1 MDSTTLRAMTST
13 GKDDWAT
20 PDWLFQQLDAEFH
33 FDLDP
38 CCTHE
43 TAKCEKHFTPAEN
56 GLVQDWGGTRYFATR
71 PTPAKLKPTPGRLPG
86 YRNVPRRPRSPEPL
100 WWPCCR
106 RERTQSFSTVTYT
119 AKLKSVF
126 SKAGCRSSTTA
137 KRRASLCSAQ

>member
-56 GLVQDWGGTRYFATR
+56 GLVQDWGGAHGILQ
-71 PTPAKLKPTPGRLPG
+71 PALLPQ
-86 YRNVPRRPRSPEPL
+86 N
-100 WWPCCR
+100 
-106 RERTQSFSTVTYT
+106 
-119 AKLKSVF
+119 
-126 SKAGCRSSTTA
+126 
-137 KRRASLCSAQ
+137 

>member
-43 TAKCEKHFTPAEN
+43 TAKCEKHFTSAEN
-56 GLVQDWGGTRYFATR
+56 GLVQDWGGAHGILQ
-71 PTPAKLKPTPGRLPG
+71 PALLPQ
-86 YRNVPRRPRSPEPL
+86 N
-100 WWPCCR
+100 
-106 RERTQSFSTVTYT
+106 
-119 AKLKSVF
+119 
-126 SKAGCRSSTTA
+126 
-137 KRRASLCSAQ
+137 